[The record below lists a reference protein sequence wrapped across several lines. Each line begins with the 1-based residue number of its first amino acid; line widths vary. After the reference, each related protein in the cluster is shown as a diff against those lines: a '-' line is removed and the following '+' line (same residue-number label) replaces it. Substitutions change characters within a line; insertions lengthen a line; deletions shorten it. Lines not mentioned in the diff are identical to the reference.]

1 MPRRFWTQARIAE
14 LKRLWSAGKTA
25 AAIGA
30 VLGGITRSAVL
41 GKVFRLRLVAAD
53 RKRSAPAP
61 ADTPARRRAGKPPPP
76 QAAPVKSRRKT
87 LFELTNECCR
97 WPYGE
102 LGGKRFFLCGDA
114 GADVARGIPYCPRH
128 IERAYIVPPS
138 LLKPKPLHKVIARTP
153 AKSSIAGDAV
163 FRSFPR
169 QRESRM
175 RKFG

>member
-61 ADTPARRRAGKPPPP
+61 ADTPARRCAGKPPP
-76 QAAPVKSRRKT
+76 QAAPAKSRRKT
-87 LFELTNECCR
+87 LLELTNECCR

-102 LGGKRFFLCGDA
+102 LGDRRFFFCGAA
-114 GADVARGIPYCPRH
+114 GPTLRAAFPTARATWSAPISC
-128 IERAYIVPPS
+128 
-138 LLKPKPLHKVIARTP
+138 
-153 AKSSIAGDAV
+153 
-163 FRSFPR
+163 R
-169 QRESRM
+169 QVC
-175 RKFG
+175 